1 MAFNELRG
9 KEKLSIKEARKGKFE
24 RAQEQLK
31 TNFIEPL
38 MAMAFRPS
46 DYVRLDDMRD
56 EASNCA
62 ELIEKTANVLADDT
76 LKLLF
81 ASVQQNNIN

>member
-1 MAFNELRG
+1 MN
-9 KEKLSIKEARKGKFE
+9 S
-24 RAQEQLK
+24 
-31 TNFIEPL
+31 
-38 MAMAFRPS
+38 
-46 DYVRLDDMRD
+46 DMRD